1 MERLLVSTLVLQ
13 ALNDGQHP
21 PTGTGAG
28 VPSGQ
33 ILRSKVQGTLSQ
45 LVLQAL
51 NDGQHPSTG
60 TGAGVPSGQILI
72 SLVQATVAQSGA

>member
-1 MERLLVSTLVLQ
+1 MQRILSQAPNNIRWIGLIGLIGLTPLFLQ

-33 ILRSKVQGTLSQ
+33 ILRSMVQNT
-45 LVLQAL
+45 A
-51 NDGQHPSTG
+51 
-60 TGAGVPSGQILI
+60 
-72 SLVQATVAQSGA
+72 AQFG

>member
-1 MERLLVSTLVLQ
+1 MATAALQALTLGQHPPAGIGARVPSGQILTSMVQKTLAHFEMGLIGPTLVLQ

-33 ILRSKVQGTLSQ
+33 R
-45 LVLQAL
+45 
-51 NDGQHPSTG
+51 
-60 TGAGVPSGQILI
+60 
-72 SLVQATVAQSGA
+72 